1 MSKLS
6 KISLILIDNLIWVIL
21 ILYFI
26 INIFTTPSFASYG
39 NIINIFYQSSVLSML
54 VLAQGLILLLGYMD
68 LSIESTLAFAPVI
81 AVLVLTRY
89 FPAITPGGA
98 IILTLLVGSLIGLF
112 NGIMVT
118 RLHINP
124 FLQTLSML
132 IILRGLVRFFVP
144 VPIYNISKIYTF
156 VGGGRIFFNI
166 PIAILIMFII
176 FIVVNFILN
185 NTIYGRQVI
194 AIGGN
199 SMASFISGV
208 NVKNVILTTF
218 IISGLLAS
226 IAGLITTGWQ
236 VSVSTAMGEG
246 LVFKSFAGA
255 IIGGVSLKGGIG
267 KVSGMLGGVLLLG
280 VIDNSLN
287 LIGMNVYLI
296 YAASGLIIFI
306 AIILDQSKE
315 KLKSYIYY
323 REDVKRFKKG
333 AN

>member
-39 NIINIFYQSSVLSML
+39 NIINIFYQSASLSML

-68 LSIESTLAFAPVI
+68 LSIESTLVFAPTI

-98 IILTLLVGSLIGLF
+98 IILTLLVGSFVGLF
-112 NGIMVT
+112 NGIMIT
-118 RLHINP
+118 RFHINP

-132 IILRGLVRFFVP
+132 IILRGLVLYVIPEGLSKF
-144 VPIYNISKIYTF
+144 SKIYTF
-156 VGGGRIFFNI
+156 VGGGRIIFDI
-166 PIAILIMFII
+166 PVAVLVMFIV
-176 FIVVNFILN
+176 FIVINFILN
-185 NTIYGRQVI
+185 KTIYGRQVI
-194 AIGGN
+194 ATGGN
-199 SMASFISGV
+199 NITARISGV
-208 NVKNVILTTF
+208 NVKNVILITF
-218 IISGLLAS
+218 IISGVLAS
-226 IAGLITTGWQ
+226 VAGLIITGRQ
-236 VSVSTAMGEG
+236 AAVTNIMGQG
-246 LVFKSFAGA
+246 LVFNSFAGA

-280 VIDNSLN
+280 VINNSLN
-287 LIGMNVYLI
+287 LIGMNLYLI
-296 YAASGLIIFI
+296 YATSGLIIFI

-315 KLKSYIYY
+315 KLKAYIYY
-323 REDVKRFKKG
+323 REDIKRFKKDT
-333 AN
+333 A